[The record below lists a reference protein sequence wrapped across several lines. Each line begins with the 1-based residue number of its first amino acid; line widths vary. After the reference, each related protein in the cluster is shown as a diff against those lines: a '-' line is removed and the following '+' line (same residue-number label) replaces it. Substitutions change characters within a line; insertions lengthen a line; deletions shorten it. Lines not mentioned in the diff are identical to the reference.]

1 MLIWIFD
8 NKNPQ
13 AEELIKLTKDER
25 LELKEND
32 ILDRQFDHLINKN
45 HTTELE
51 SQLQDDI
58 AQVQGDKTSPNTD
71 IRLPPEN
78 MADPPVI
85 PHKGVSPATYQD
97 STKPTNDD
105 LPANNR
111 VFNNVTTDDVM
122 PSYFNLSVK
131 NMIPQ
136 YDQYIEVRTLQI

>member
-1 MLIWIFD
+1 MSD

-13 AEELIKLTKDER
+13 AEELIQLTKDER

-58 AQVQGDKTSPNTD
+58 TQVQRDKTSPNTD

-85 PHKGVSPATYQD
+85 SHKGVSPATHQD